1 MDLKK
6 TLIEIQ
12 DLLIPKLDTY
22 EQAIYHLL
30 FRMSHIEG
38 TAEVTIGFKS
48 EKARR
53 RLGFG
58 SGDAARPPAENTT
71 YEKLQ
76 NLQKKGVIKILDT
89 THSGNKI
96 RVFTPSE
103 IPGLTLPEAIE
114 AIPNLEDVDF
124 FDENRELIFAREKN
138 QCFYCLRKLDNSNF
152 VIDHVVS
159 KSKGAD
165 HSYRNVAASC
175 RSCNNKKSDTTA
187 EDFLRRL
194 YREERLGEQEL
205 DNRLNALKDLK
216 AGKLKPELP

>member
-12 DLLIPKLDTY
+12 DFLIPKLDTY

-38 TAEVTIGFKS
+38 TSEVTIGFKADKS
-48 EKARR
+48 RR

-58 SGDAARPPAENTT
+58 SGDATRPPAQNTI

-76 NLQKKGVIKILDT
+76 SLQKKGAIKILDT
-89 THSGNKI
+89 THVGSKI
-96 RVFTPSE
+96 RVFTPDE
-103 IPGLTLPEAIE
+103 IPGLTSPEAVE
-114 AIPNLEDVDF
+114 TTPKPEDMDF
-124 FDENRELIFAREKN
+124 FNENRELILQRKEN

-159 KSKGAD
+159 RSKGTD
-165 HSYRNVAASC
+165 HSYRNVVASC
-175 RSCNNKKSDTTA
+175 RSCNNKKGDATA

-194 YREERLGEQEL
+194 YREERLGEEEL
-205 DNRLNALKDLK
+205 DNQLNALKELK
-216 AGKLKPELP
+216 AGNLKPDT